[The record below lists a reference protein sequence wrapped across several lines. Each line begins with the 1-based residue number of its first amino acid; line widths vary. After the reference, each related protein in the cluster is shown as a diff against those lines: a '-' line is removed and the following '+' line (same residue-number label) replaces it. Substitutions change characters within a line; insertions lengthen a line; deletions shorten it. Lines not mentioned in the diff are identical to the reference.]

1 MSAVVGETSAA
12 AIRAVMLERKVLG
25 LTHAAVE
32 AYFQR
37 VVNVVRLVRV
47 VLILLLACFA
57 ISFVIGLG
65 TPETGALEK
74 AVLLALI
81 AACVF
86 LAAKVSTIADKTKA
100 RLQRD

>member
-1 MSAVVGETSAA
+1 MSGRCWAFHLWSSRRTF
-12 AIRAVMLERKVLG
+12 K
-25 LTHAAVE
+25 
-32 AYFQR
+32 

-47 VLILLLACFA
+47 VLILLLALFV

-65 TPETGALEK
+65 TPETGAVEK
-74 AVLLALI
+74 AALLALI

-86 LAAKVSTIADKTKA
+86 LAAKVSTIADEAQA